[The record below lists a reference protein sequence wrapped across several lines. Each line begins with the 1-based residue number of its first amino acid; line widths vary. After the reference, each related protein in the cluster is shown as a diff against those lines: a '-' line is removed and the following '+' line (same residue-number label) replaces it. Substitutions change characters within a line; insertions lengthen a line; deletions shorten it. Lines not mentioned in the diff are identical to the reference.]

1 MRDGKPVILYIDD
14 DRDMLDGMRVQ
25 LEARGHIMVDAQS
38 GEDGVRAFGRESPD
52 LVLVDL
58 MMEEVDAGTR
68 VVREL
73 RLTGNQVPI
82 VMLTSVGDSF
92 SMSADAESLGLAAIL
107 QKPVDPR
114 ALDALIRAKIK
125 KPA

>member
-14 DRDMLDGMRVQ
+14 DRDMLDGVRVQ
-25 LEARGHIMVDAQS
+25 LEARGHIMVEARS
-38 GEDGVRAFGRESPD
+38 GEEGVRVFVRELPD

-73 RLTGNQVPI
+73 RLHGNQVPI

-92 SMSADAESLGLAAIL
+92 SMTADAESLGLAAIL
-107 QKPVDPR
+107 QKPVDPK
-114 ALDALIRAKIK
+114 ALDALLRAKIR